1 MRQTARQ
8 TKQTYQAP
16 QQQPIATTR
25 QPNGMLR
32 FGVGAGLV
40 LLAGVLAFFFLPMLI
55 VVLTGMFIYVVV
67 PVLCLIGLWQ
77 VFTWAVYKH

>member
-1 MRQTARQ
+1 
-8 TKQTYQAP
+8 
-16 QQQPIATTR
+16 
-25 QPNGMLR
+25 
-32 FGVGAGLV
+32 
-40 LLAGVLAFFFLPMLI
+40 MLI

>member
-1 MRQTARQ
+1 
-8 TKQTYQAP
+8 
-16 QQQPIATTR
+16 
-25 QPNGMLR
+25 MLR